1 MAGDHVTTLRV
12 LHLIKTAVGA
22 TWAVHQVRELVRLG
36 VEVHVALPPGPT
48 ASRLTEVGATIHDL
62 QCDII
67 AHRPWV
73 WPRLFARLRGL
84 VRHIAPALVHS
95 HFVGTTATMRLA
107 LADLDLPRVFQV
119 PGPLHLEHPLY
130 ARAELSLAGP
140 QDHWIAACVWTRRA
154 YLHHGIN
161 PRRVSLSYY
170 TTDLARFVPSPDDGG
185 LHRALAVDSQ
195 VPLIGMVAHCYP
207 PKRHLGQRR
216 GLKGH
221 EDFID
226 AIARCRQAGRQVIGV
241 VVGGAWGDS
250 AWYERA
256 VHRYAERHCPGGI
269 RFLGH
274 RTDVPDLYRAFTL
287 AVHPSL
293 SENVGGA
300 LESSLMAVPTITT
313 TVGGFPDLIR
323 PGHTGWLVEPRNP
336 AALAHAI
343 LAALDDPIRARQLAA
358 QARTQAL
365 VQFAPERLGR
375 EVLDIYQRIVAGGAT

>member
-1 MAGDHVTTLRV
+1 MPGDQVTTLRV

-36 VEVHVALPPGPT
+36 IEVHVAVPSGPT
-48 ASRLTEVGATIHDL
+48 ATRLTEVGATVHDL
-62 QCDII
+62 QCDI
-67 AHRPWV
+67 AAYRPWA
-73 WPRLFARLRGL
+73 WPRLFMQLRAL
-84 VRHIAPALVHS
+84 VRHTTPALVHS

-107 LADLDLPRVFQV
+107 LHDQDLPRVFQV

-140 QDHWIAACVWTRRA
+140 QDHWIAACTWTREA
-154 YLHHGIN
+154 YLQHGIS

-170 TTDLARFVPSPDDGG
+170 TTDLTRFVPSPYDGG
-185 LHRALAVDSQ
+185 LHRSLGIDPRI
-195 VPLIGMVAHCYP
+195 PLVGMVAHCYP

-226 AIARCRQAGRQVIGV
+226 AIARCRQTGRQVIGV

-250 AWYERA
+250 AWYERE
-256 VHRYAERHCPGGI
+256 VHRYAERHCPDGI

-274 RTDVPDLYRAFTL
+274 RNDVPDLYRAFTL

-300 LESSLMAVPTITT
+300 LESSLMGVPTIATR
-313 TVGGFPDLIR
+313 VGGFPDLIQ
-323 PGHTGWLVEPRNP
+323 PGRTGWLVGPRNP
-336 AALAHAI
+336 TALAHAI
-343 LAALDDPIRARQLAA
+343 TDALDDLVLARQLAA

-365 VQFAPERLGR
+365 EQFSPERLGR
-375 EVLDIYQRIVAGGAT
+375 EVFDTYQRIVAGVLT

>member
-1 MAGDHVTTLRV
+1 MRV
-12 LHLIKTAVGA
+12 LHLLKTAIGA
-22 TWAVHQVRELVRLG
+22 SWALHQVRELIRLG
-36 VEVHVALPPGPT
+36 IEVEVAMPDGPMCERF
-48 ASRLTEVGATIHDL
+48 AAVGAAIHRSNL
-62 QCDII
+62 DIA
-67 AHRPWV
+67 AHRPWQLT
-73 WPRLFARLRGL
+73 RLLRMTRDL
-84 VRHIAPALVHS
+84 IDRVQPDLVHS

-107 LADLDLPRVFQV
+107 LPDLDLPRVFQV

-140 QDHWIAACVWTRRA
+140 QDHWIAACAWTRRA
-154 YLHHGIN
+154 YLQHGIS
-161 PRRVSLSYY
+161 PRRVGLSYY

-185 LHRALAVDSQ
+185 LHRELGIERQ
-195 VPLIGMVAHCYP
+195 IPLIGMVAHCYP

-226 AIARCRQAGRQVIGV
+226 AIARCRQAGRQIIGV

-250 AWYERA
+250 AWYERQ

-274 RTDVPDLYRAFTL
+274 RSDVPDLYRAFTL
-287 AVHPSL
+287 AVHPSH

-300 LESSLMAVPTITT
+300 LESSLMAVPTIAT

-323 PGHTGWLVEPRNP
+323 PGHTGWLVEPRDP
-336 AALAHAI
+336 TALAHAI
-343 LAALDDPIRARQLAA
+343 LGALDDPIRARQLAA

-365 VQFAPERLGR
+365 EQFSPERLGR
-375 EVLDIYQRIVAGGAT
+375 EVLDIYRRIVAGGAT